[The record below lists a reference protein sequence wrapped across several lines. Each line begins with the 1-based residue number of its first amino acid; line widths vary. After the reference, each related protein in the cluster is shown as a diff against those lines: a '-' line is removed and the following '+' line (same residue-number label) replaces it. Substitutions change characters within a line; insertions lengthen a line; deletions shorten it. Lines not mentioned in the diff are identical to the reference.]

1 MVREATLH
9 SDGAKSDKIPISF
22 QVCPRGLSLP
32 GGSHFW
38 HTHPEFTFIQSVSGI
53 LLGGQHAAT
62 TRFLSPCTCF
72 AAASFDVRPLPRRFV
87 AVFGFTLF
95 GRSILSE
102 AAVRDTSGA
111 TAAVTVASCRLP
123 SQSCAACVCVW
134 ARPPMLGGSVKK
146 ERKQTTQGRDGRT
159 ARRHHTGILRR
170 GV

>member
-1 MVREATLH
+1 MREATLH

-38 HTHPEFTFIQSVSGI
+38 HTHPEFTYIQSVSGI

-87 AVFGFTLF
+87 AVLGCTLF
-95 GRSILSE
+95 LAGSILSG
-102 AAVRDTSGA
+102 AAVRDTEWCYGRGDSVPRVGSRA
-111 TAAVTVASCRLP
+111 NRVQRV
-123 SQSCAACVCVW
+123 CACGPV
-134 ARPPMLGGSVKK
+134 LH
-146 ERKQTTQGRDGRT
+146 
-159 ARRHHTGILRR
+159 ARRCVTLTD
-170 GV
+170 